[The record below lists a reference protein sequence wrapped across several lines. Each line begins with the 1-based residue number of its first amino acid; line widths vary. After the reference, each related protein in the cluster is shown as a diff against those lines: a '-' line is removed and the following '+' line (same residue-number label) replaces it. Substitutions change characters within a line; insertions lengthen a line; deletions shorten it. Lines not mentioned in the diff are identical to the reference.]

1 MCVCLHTVW
10 LLQLQAV
17 LMELMRCAEVVDTEM
32 DNPMSDSA
40 LDGDQ
45 SVAFEQLL
53 RSTADLAALDNL
65 DEVRVIVALPR

>member
-1 MCVCLHTVW
+1 
-10 LLQLQAV
+10 
-17 LMELMRCAEVVDTEM
+17 MELMRFAEVVDTEM